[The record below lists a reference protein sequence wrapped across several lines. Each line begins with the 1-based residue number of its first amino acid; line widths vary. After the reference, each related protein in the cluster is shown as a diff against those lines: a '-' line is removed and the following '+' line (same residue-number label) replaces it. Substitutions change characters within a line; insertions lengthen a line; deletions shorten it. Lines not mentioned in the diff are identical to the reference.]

1 MAPHKQLEVSCALP
15 RGEIRDRA
23 EKGDENVRPQVRE
36 FLDKHPDAVED
47 LGNLTRMA
55 RSAMIDLL
63 SGDDLF
69 FREAQ
74 ERELRDLTEEI
85 AGPRPGILEQL
96 LADQIALC
104 WQQVRLVEVRCALT
118 RDCPHAEA
126 DYHQRCIDRAQ
137 RRFLHAIKT
146 LAQVRRLQLPAVQLN
161 VAGQGGRQV
170 NIASQ

>member
-23 EKGDENVRPQVRE
+23 ENGDESVRPQVRE
-36 FLDKHPDAVED
+36 FLDNHPDVVES

-63 SGDDLF
+63 TGEDLY

-74 ERELRDLTEEI
+74 ERELRELTEEI
-85 AGPRPGILEQL
+85 AGPRPSILEQL

-104 WQQVRLVEVRCALT
+104 WQQVRLAEMRCALAREST
-118 RDCPHAEA
+118 YTEG
-126 DYHQRCIDRAQ
+126 DYYQRCMDRAQ
-137 RRFLHAIKT
+137 RRFLNAIKT

-170 NIASQ
+170 NIAG